1 MAAASIQNQINP
13 PTSVFNKSDFSAAKV
28 DDPTKPVTPP
38 NPNQTDFR
46 ALITNSMD
54 EIKKQRAA
62 KENGDL
68 TASSDEEFLQK
79 LADQTKEKRVPKN
92 ELGKDDF
99 LKLFV
104 TQLQN
109 QDPLNPD
116 DGTEMAAKLAQFNG
130 LEQMMN
136 VNKSLEKMLTDQNS
150 ARNLQLVN
158 YVGREV
164 TIDGGRVRLKDGL
177 PTKSEFQ
184 LESEAAAATLEV
196 RDSTGIMVAQMD
208 LGTMSPGNHPLKWDG
223 KSSTGR
229 TLPDGVYTYSIAAR
243 NVDGQTIPVTMTAK
257 ARITGIDI
265 KSQDGALYSDYGKIK
280 FDDIR
285 SVGRPGFDED
295 AAAAKA
301 SASSASA
308 NVGED
313 LDRLKAEGKLKLP
326 GNNQE
331 PADSKPQATQASLNQ
346 APQAPASPSG
356 PVNTGNTLATS
367 PSNAG
372 GSTPQAKTAA
382 TNPEPP
388 LQADVPKASVNTMSA
403 APTAASAKKKAGA
416 TTASP
421 SAEATPKPSRSATS
435 VKDEAKAATS
445 S

>member
-1 MAAASIQNQINP
+1 MGTAAIQNQINP
-13 PTSVFNKSDFSAAKV
+13 PTSVFNKSDFSDAKV

-54 EIKKQRAA
+54 DVKKQRAA

-68 TASSDEEFLQK
+68 TAGSDEEFLEK

-164 TIDGGRVRLKDGL
+164 TVDGGRVRLKDGI

-184 LESEAAAATLEV
+184 LETEAAAATLEV
-196 RDSTGIMVAQMD
+196 RDGNGIMVAQMD
-208 LGTMSPGNHPLKWDG
+208 IGTMSPGNHPLKWDG

-265 KSQDGALYSDYGKIK
+265 KSQDGTLFSDYGKIK
-280 FDDIR
+280 FDEIR

-295 AAAAKA
+295 GAAANANK
-301 SASSASA
+301 SSASA
-308 NVGED
+308 SVGED

-326 GNNQE
+326 GSALE
-331 PADSKPQATQASLNQ
+331 PLGNSPTTTQAAPGQ
-346 APQAPASPSG
+346 APQAPA
-356 PVNTGNTLATS
+356 NLNGNTNPSAPIAAAPPSQPS
-367 PSNAG
+367 PASQIKKNSEQEVSSG
-372 GSTPQAKTAA
+372 RPDTPPASA
-382 TNPEPP
+382 TN
-388 LQADVPKASVNTMSA
+388 QSASA
-403 APTAASAKKKAGA
+403 ASSSQK
-416 TTASP
+416 
-421 SAEATPKPSRSATS
+421 
-435 VKDEAKAATS
+435 KAATGIARPSASDNPPAPRSAGSDAADKSTQS
-445 S
+445 SI